1 MPQENMNQESR
12 MKKADEIRNYL
23 IEGINQNES
32 ISKKHKKVEFSII
45 LNTRVLQ
52 FLQLL
57 DEFPFLILLL

>member
-1 MPQENMNQESR
+1 MNEEFR

>member
-1 MPQENMNQESR
+1 MPQENMNQEFR

-45 LNTRVLQ
+45 LNTCVLQ

>member
-1 MPQENMNQESR
+1 MPQENMNQEFR

>member
-1 MPQENMNQESR
+1 MNQEFR

>member
-1 MPQENMNQESR
+1 MPQENMNQEFR

-45 LNTRVLQ
+45 LNARVLQ

>member
-1 MPQENMNQESR
+1 MPQENMNQEFR

-32 ISKKHKKVEFSII
+32 ISKKHKKVEFLII